1 MFKTVV
7 LALDGS
13 EHSDHALELVSG
25 LVKDG
30 SVDTIH
36 LLTVVAPRASEMVL
50 SADSYVEI
58 EHAYVATL
66 GYETDLGRE
75 LLARAAQRLEA
86 AGAKWLHEHVISGEP
101 ARVIVELADEVGAD
115 LVVMG
120 RRGLGGF
127 SGALLGSVTRKVQHS
142 TPVAVLTVA

>member
-13 EHSDHALELVSG
+13 EHAERALQAVAELAG
-25 LVKDG
+25 DG
-30 SVDTIH
+30 AVDTIH
-36 LLTVVAPRASEMVL
+36 LLNVVPPRASEMVL
-50 SADSYVEI
+50 SAESYIEI

-75 LLARAAQRLEA
+75 LLARANQKLKAS
-86 AGAKWLHEHVISGEP
+86 GAKWIHEHVISGDP
-101 ARVIVELADEVGAD
+101 AKRIVDLAEEVDAD
-115 LVVMG
+115 LIVMG

-127 SGALLGSVTRKVQHS
+127 TGALLGSVTRRVQHEA
-142 TPVAVLTVA
+142 PIAVLTVV

>member
-7 LALDGS
+7 VALDGS
-13 EHSDHALELVSG
+13 EHADRALQTVTK

-30 SVDTIH
+30 AAETIH
-36 LLTVVAPRASEMVL
+36 LLNVVPPRASEMVL
-50 SADSYVEI
+50 SAESYIEI

-75 LLARAAQRLEA
+75 LLARASQKLKAS
-86 AGAKWLHEHVISGEP
+86 GAKWLHEHVVSGDP
-101 ARVIVELADEVGAD
+101 AKRIVDLAEEVDAD
-115 LVVMG
+115 LIVMG

-127 SGALLGSVTRKVQHS
+127 TGALLGSITHRVQHES
-142 TPVAVLTVA
+142 QTAVLTVV